1 MPPSEYRP
9 WSSMS
14 APPGCQRGVALISV
28 LLVVAIV
35 VAVGA
40 ALLREQEQ
48 QRRRTAAVLHGGQV
62 LRYLAALEDWSLV
75 VLERDRGEGAQ
86 DALDEDWALG
96 LSPMAID
103 GGFVSGALQDAQGR
117 FNLNNLVVEGEF
129 NAPERNRFVRLLE
142 SLETPSA
149 EAEAIA
155 DALRDWMDE
164 DQIESGSDGGEDYY
178 YLGLPTPYRT
188 GGRALAAAS
197 ELLLVRG
204 MSAEIWEALA
214 PHVVALP
221 GYRPVNVN
229 TATEKVLISL
239 SSRIDE
245 IFVQD
250 ILDQR
255 LESPFESAQGFLDF
269 VGNLSEMEAIPPA
282 SIAVGSEY
290 FLLEGRVSIGE
301 AQLAETALIHRT
313 AESAAVFRRA
323 LGEGL

>member
-1 MPPSEYRP
+1 M
-9 WSSMS
+9 
-14 APPGCQRGVALISV
+14 
-28 LLVVAIV
+28 
-35 VAVGA
+35 
-40 ALLREQEQ
+40 
-48 QRRRTAAVLHGGQV
+48 
-62 LRYLAALEDWSLV
+62 
-75 VLERDRGEGAQ
+75 
-86 DALDEDWALG
+86 
-96 LSPMAID
+96 
-103 GGFVSGALQDAQGR
+103 
-117 FNLNNLVVEGEF
+117 N
-129 NAPERNRFVRLLE
+129 
-142 SLETPSA
+142 
-149 EAEAIA
+149 
-155 DALRDWMDE
+155 
-164 DQIESGSDGGEDYY
+164 
-178 YLGLPTPYRT
+178 
-188 GGRALAAAS
+188 
-197 ELLLVRG
+197 
-204 MSAEIWEALA
+204 AEIWEALA